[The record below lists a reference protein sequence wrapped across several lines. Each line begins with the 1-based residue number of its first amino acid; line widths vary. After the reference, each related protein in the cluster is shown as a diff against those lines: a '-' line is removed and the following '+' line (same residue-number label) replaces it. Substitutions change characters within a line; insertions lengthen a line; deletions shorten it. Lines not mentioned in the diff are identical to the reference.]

1 MKKNLVILLMSDI
14 LHELDNTHFG
24 IFLFDIVKFYR
35 DRKAKDILKLLK
47 YMMANINNNEIIQSL
62 LDDVNTAS
70 QLRNN
75 HQQNSL
81 IRNIVD
87 IITEITRN
95 GNKESVEENFDPI
108 TQFLLDFIDSQDT
121 EVRRSIILALVELS
135 IAFENDDDQAMK
147 DKLKRTHE
155 KLTKVQ
161 QKLVSFYRDQRE

>member
-1 MKKNLVILLMSDI
+1 MNKTQGSVPSTK
-14 LHELDNTHFG
+14 
-24 IFLFDIVKFYR
+24 
-35 DRKAKDILKLLK
+35 
-47 YMMANINNNEIIQSL
+47 
-62 LDDVNTAS
+62 
-70 QLRNN
+70 
-75 HQQNSL
+75 L